1 MKQEIRKVNK
11 EMKFI
16 YRKSNEISKYKY
28 KRIQNAFWLSS
39 FIAIFMPCCYTK
51 PMELSALSM
60 VGDDSKLLEKLG
72 EFDPIELKGQSTFLL
87 RFGERK
93 LQNKAD

>member
-1 MKQEIRKVNK
+1 MKTVNK
-11 EMKFI
+11 EMKLI

-51 PMELSALSM
+51 PLEITTISM
-60 VGDDSKLLEKLG
+60 
-72 EFDPIELKGQSTFLL
+72 IE
-87 RFGERK
+87 
-93 LQNKAD
+93 QNKNILKRLGKDHNINFFLKKLNEPYFTS